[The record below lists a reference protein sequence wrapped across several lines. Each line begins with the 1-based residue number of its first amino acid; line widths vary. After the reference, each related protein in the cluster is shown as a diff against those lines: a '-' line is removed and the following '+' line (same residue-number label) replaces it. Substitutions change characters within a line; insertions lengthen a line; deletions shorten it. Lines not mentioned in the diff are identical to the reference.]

1 MNSFKTHFETHQ
13 KVVADSMA
21 TIAEAQAVAGMALSN
36 ALRAGRKVI
45 TFGNGGS
52 ATQASHMA
60 GELIGRFKETRRPY
74 PAVALVGDPGTVT
87 CIANDF
93 GYNSVFERQ
102 LSALAEPGDVAVGLT
117 TSGSSENVLRGFAA
131 AKGKGAVTIALTGR
145 SGVRSAKGMIDHLI
159 AVPSDETAYVQ
170 EIHLMLIHIW
180 CRALDQ
186 D

>member
-1 MNSFKTHFETHQ
+1 MNSFRTHFEMHQ
-13 KVVADSMA
+13 RVVAES
-21 TIAEAQAVAGMALSN
+21 IAAISDAQAAAGAALSN

-52 ATQASHMA
+52 ATQASHLA
-60 GELIGRFKETRRPY
+60 GELIGRFKETRRPF
-74 PAVALVGDPGTVT
+74 PAIALVGDPGTVT

-93 GYNSVFERQ
+93 GYSAIFERQ
-102 LSALAEPGDVAVGLT
+102 VAALADGGDVAVGLT
-117 TSGSSENVLRGFAA
+117 TSGNSENVLRGLAA
-131 AKGKGAVTIALTGR
+131 AKGRGAITIALTGR

-170 EIHLMLIHIW
+170 EIHLMLIHTW
-180 CRALDQ
+180 CRSLEQ